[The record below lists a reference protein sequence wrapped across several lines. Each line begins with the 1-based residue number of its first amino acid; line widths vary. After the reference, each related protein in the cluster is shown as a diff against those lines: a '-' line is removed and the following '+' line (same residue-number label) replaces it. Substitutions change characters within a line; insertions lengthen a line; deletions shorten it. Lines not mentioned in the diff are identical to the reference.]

1 MKMGFFGKGQNSGKP
16 VPLGPRARAVLLD
29 AFKAGFNA
37 GCDHMEPP
45 MGPGFY
51 AKDADEAFEHWL
63 TYRKPAKTAG

>member
-1 MKMGFFGKGQNSGKP
+1 M
-16 VPLGPRARAVLLD
+16 PLTPTQVALRAVMLE

-51 AKDADEAFEHWL
+51 AKNADEAFEHWL
-63 TYRKPAKTAG
+63 EYRKPAMFPPV